1 MFPYPEKGKRRA
13 QFQGKRAV
21 SNGRDLS
28 TLLPSPSASSPRYK
42 TVRPGFGQ
50 IDAELKEKARK
61 LRTGT
66 VRRVLKQAKE
76 RRQPIVPA
84 RVATPPEGTL
94 GWIRRQ
100 GNGLIQMLGRAGV
113 QAHVVL
119 VAVIMANMS
128 NELGETDVGQRRI
141 CEISGALFDEFGN
154 IIKRGAISPRCVT
167 DAWAVLDRVRFF
179 EESVPIPDSYDPQ
192 KKRRA
197 GTWHK
202 LAMPTNEQLSLLYG
216 PMPRVPDRQQALP
229 LVLPAEP
236 EALTVPVPVQPA
248 KAPHVG
254 GTECSCR
261 PCAAAREAVLFQS
274 SDPVASSAREAS
286 QTEDFIET
294 EGVSEGGGPIAEGDA
309 PSVAPSGA
317 IHAATDPIDQ
327 PPTRGGSGNAFGH
340 CAPVF
345 CNGPVADNEMANARR
360 IQRENAARMA
370 RLHAPRHRPAQLSW
384 IQETAPTAT
393 ARSIVE
399 KPDGQRLFDANA
411 FLVNV
416 GYRPDSIR
424 TNGTEQNPDQTLARN
439 LRKTQN
445 PNGHPESCGCLKCE
459 AAEGSTE

>member
-1 MFPYPEKGKRRA
+1 MFQCGEKGKRRA
-13 QFQGKRAV
+13 SFAGMRAV
-21 SNGRDLS
+21 SNGRDLT
-28 TLLPSPSASSPRYK
+28 TLHASCPASSPRYK

-141 CEISGALFDEFGN
+141 CEISGAVFDEFGK
-154 IIKRGAISPRCVT
+154 ILKRGAISPRCVT

-202 LAMPTNEQLSLLYG
+202 LAMPTDEQLSLLYA

-229 LVLPAEP
+229 LVLPVEP

-248 KAPHVG
+248 MAPHVG
-254 GTECSCR
+254 GTECPCR
-261 PCAAAREAVLFQS
+261 PCAAAREAVVFS
-274 SDPVASSAREAS
+274 SHDPVASSAREAS
-286 QTEDFIET
+286 QTEDFIGT
-294 EGVSEGGGPIAEGDA
+294 EDLAQEAVTSPRAML
-309 PSVAPSGA
+309 PTVAPKGA
-317 IHAATDPIDQ
+317 IDAAHEPIDQ
-327 PPTRGGSGNAFGH
+327 PPTRGGNANAFGH
-340 CAPVF
+340 CAPDF
-345 CNGPVADNEMANARR
+345 CDGPVADNEMANARR

-370 RLHAPRHRPAQLSW
+370 RLHAPRRRPAQLSW

-424 TNGTEQNPDQTLARN
+424 TKGTEQNPDQTLARN